1 MASSSFAGANRQPI
15 PTTSSSSGR
24 ARRLSQFPPVPK
36 SVRVVS
42 VFSEPQPSSTPGS
55 PMSPQPEAGPSA
67 AWPLWLLGFIVILG
81 LAAMAFAR
89 AQFWNQPGN

>member
-1 MASSSFAGANRQPI
+1 MASYAGANRQPI
-15 PTTSSSSGR
+15 PHANSSSSS
-24 ARRLSQFPPVPK
+24 ARRRGQFPPVPK

-42 VFSEPQPSSTPGS
+42 VFSEAQPSPTPDS
-55 PMSPQPEAGPSA
+55 PASPQPEAAPSA

-89 AQFWNQPGN
+89 AQFWNQPGI